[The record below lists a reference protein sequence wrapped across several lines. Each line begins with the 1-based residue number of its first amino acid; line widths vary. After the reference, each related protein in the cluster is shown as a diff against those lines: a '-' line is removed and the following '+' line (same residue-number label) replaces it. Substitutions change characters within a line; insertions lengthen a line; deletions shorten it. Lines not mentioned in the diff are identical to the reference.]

1 LTDCSGFHF
10 NVWLYNEMKNRH
22 LDSFDM
28 EALTGISKSSI
39 EAYLKGRQ
47 YPTLR
52 SFEMIL
58 DALGK
63 HFEIVENKK

>member
-1 LTDCSGFHF
+1 MTNCSGFHF

-39 EAYLKGRQ
+39 EAYLKCRQ

-52 SFEMIL
+52 SFELIL
-58 DALGK
+58 NAFGK
-63 HFEIVENKK
+63 HFEIVENTE

>member
-1 LTDCSGFHF
+1 MTSCSSFHF
-10 NVWLYNEMKNRH
+10 NVWLYNEMKNNN

-28 EALTGISKSSI
+28 EVLTGISKSSI
-39 EAYLKGRQ
+39 EAYLKCRQ
-47 YPTLR
+47 YPTLH

-63 HFEIVENKK
+63 HFEIVENIE